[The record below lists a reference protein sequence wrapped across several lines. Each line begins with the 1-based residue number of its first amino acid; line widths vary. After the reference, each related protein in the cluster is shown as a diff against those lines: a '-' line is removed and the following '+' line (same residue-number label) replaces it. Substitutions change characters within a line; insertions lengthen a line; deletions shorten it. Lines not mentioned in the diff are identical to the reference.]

1 MAVTVYITNFVFIQ
15 VGNYGSINQL
25 YKTLENKYG
34 RFKFNLLF
42 TN

>member
-1 MAVTVYITNFVFIQ
+1 MAVTVYITDFVFIQ

-25 YKTLENKYG
+25 YINIENKYE
-34 RFKFNLLF
+34 RFRFNLLF